1 MTREEATA
9 LAEQLNLSYMETSA
23 LNATNVEQAFILL
36 VKSIYHRKMPKPI
49 SSSTSETSPPTV
61 SIDPTSTRTVSV
73 SYSSTSK
80 PDKSIRPSFRESTK
94 SSKKNGCCA
103 VS

>member
-1 MTREEATA
+1 M
-9 LAEQLNLSYMETSA
+9 
-23 LNATNVEQAFILL
+23 NASNVEQAFTLL
-36 VKSIYHRKMPKPI
+36 VKNIYQRKTPKQMNL
-49 SSSTSETSPPTV
+49 SSTSESSPPTV

-80 PDKSIRPSFRESTK
+80 PDKGIRPSYRDSAKTP
-94 SSKKNGCCA
+94 KKNGCCV